1 MAEVIDF
8 GGLWSAAALA
18 ASQTASKGV
27 ADTQALLRWELVF
40 LAALFAGMIWIA
52 RRRDRSAPAT
62 PPTELALLTQGSQRL
77 GLLAA
82 AVFVLGFS
90 GWSVYAPLASAA
102 LAPGVISPDG
112 YRKTVQHLEGGII
125 RTIHVRESDEVAAGD
140 PLITLDDTAARAQDA
155 EIRERYLHVLAAE
168 ARLETEQS
176 NAAEIVFPPELL
188 RADTPDLQ
196 EITESQR
203 QLFLSRK
210 ATLANRIAILEAR
223 VLQLGEQ
230 NAGFEQVIAAE
241 GEQLALVD
249 EEITMVE
256 TLLAQGL
263 GRKPE
268 VLGLQRTR
276 TQIAA
281 SRAMNRARIAENAEA
296 IGEAQLQLIA
306 LTEQRSEE
314 VAEELA
320 NIRRVISE
328 LRAQMPSREDILER
342 TVIRAPISG
351 TVMNLKATTEG
362 GVIRPS
368 EAIAE
373 IVPAKTQLVI
383 NARVQPNDID
393 RIVPGMSARVILT
406 AYNQRNLPIM
416 HGRLQSISA
425 DALVDERTGVAYF
438 LAKVEVDPKD
448 LDRNAEVRLLPGMS
462 AEVMLLQGNRSAFD
476 YFLGPILQSRR
487 RSFLEG

>member
-1 MAEVIDF
+1 MAEAITIGTLVDTAKTWA
-8 GGLWSAAALA
+8 GQVATDGLALA
-18 ASQTASKGV
+18 QKHPVWAV
-27 ADTQALLRWELVF
+27 AV
-40 LAALFAGMIWIA
+40 LAALFVGLIWTA
-52 RRRDRSAPAT
+52 SRRRGEEVAPT
-62 PPTELALLTQGSQRL
+62 HDLALLTRGPRRL

-82 AVFVLGFS
+82 AAFALGFG
-90 GWSVYAPLASAA
+90 GWSVYAPLASAT
-102 LAPGVISPDG
+102 LAPGMVSPDG

-125 RTIHVRESDEVAAGD
+125 RTIHVRESDKVAAGD
-140 PLITLDDTAARAQDA
+140 PLITLDDTAARSQEA
-155 EIRERYLHVLAAE
+155 EIRERYLHVLAIE
-168 ARLETEQS
+168 ARLEAEQS
-176 NAAEIVFPPELL
+176 KADQISFPPDLL
-188 RADTPDLQ
+188 ATDTPDLQ
-196 EITESQR
+196 EIMESQR
-203 QLFLSRK
+203 HLFLSRRSS
-210 ATLANRIAILEAR
+210 LDNRIAILEAR

-230 NAGFEQVIAAE
+230 NAGLEQVIAAE
-241 GEQLALVD
+241 RAQLSYVD
-249 EEITMVE
+249 EEIATAE
-256 TLLAQGL
+256 ALFAEGL
-263 GRKPE
+263 ERRPKI
-268 VLGLQRTR
+268 LGLQRTR
-276 TQIAA
+276 AEIQA
-281 SRAMNRARIAENAEA
+281 SQAMNRARIAENAEA
-296 IGEAQLQLIA
+296 IGEAKLQLIA

-373 IVPAKTQLVI
+373 IVPANADLVI

-416 HGRLQSISA
+416 HGRLQSVSA
-425 DALVDERTGVAYF
+425 DVLLDERTGLSYF
-438 LAKVEVDPKD
+438 LAKIEVDHDELVLNP
-448 LDRNAEVRLLPGMS
+448 EIRLLPGMS
-462 AEVMLLQGNRSAFD
+462 AEVMLLQGDRSAFD
-476 YFLGPILQSRR
+476 YFLAPILDSRR